1 MTSHNGHVAPGPG
14 AQYPPGGAQYP
25 LGTPQTPMA
34 RTPRKLIPLEPGTAR
49 PAAASPER
57 RAQMRDAVLQVV
69 HHLVLEAVPPGQRS
83 ALFGQAADLLDLAG
97 WGLDELYEASR
108 DGPARDDLL
117 RSLGLS
123 DP

>member
-1 MTSHNGHVAPGPG
+1 VTRVTSHNGHVAPGPG
-14 AQYPPGGAQYP
+14 A
-25 LGTPQTPMA
+25 
-34 RTPRKLIPLEPGTAR
+34 KIIPLEPGIAR
-49 PAAASPER
+49 PTGQR

-69 HHLVLEAVPPGQRS
+69 HHLVLEAVPPGERS
-83 ALFGQAADLLDLAG
+83 PLFGQAADLLELAG